1 MSCMYN
7 TRLHRQFLVLSMAV
21 AFWNAS
27 YSGADDVAAGRPPIP
42 WGAGAA
48 AVAAAA
54 AVACN

>member
-1 MSCMYN
+1 MYN
-7 TRLHRQFLVLSMAV
+7 TRLHRQYLVLSMAV

-48 AVAAAA
+48 AAATAA
-54 AVACN
+54 AVASS